1 MPVSVNHHGWDHY
14 AIKIYVKLILLCTKH
29 AVGKGNVYQKVMT
42 TRDVS
47 ATKVTRALIVKH
59 PAMENALVEEESF
72 LTDVKTAQVAMCL
85 HCSVESREG
94 ARIQIQ
100 QIR

>member
-1 MPVSVNHHGWDHY
+1 MLVSVSHLGLDLCV
-14 AIKIYVKLILLCTKH
+14 IKIYVLLIPSCTNH
-29 AVGKGNVYQKVMT
+29 AVAKERVFIQVTMT
-42 TRDVS
+42 QDVS

-59 PAMENALVEEESF
+59 PVMENALVEEESF